1 MPEAS
6 TKYPMPTYHFH
17 ARQRARLYRIIF
29 GTDTPAGQAFDI
41 VLIYVILASVLLVM
55 LDSVESF
62 SEPYSQ
68 TFFRLEWFFT
78 LLFTFEYLVRLYCS
92 PRPLRYMR
100 SFYGIVDL
108 LSILPSYLAFFISHA
123 NVLLIIRL
131 FRVLRVFRILKL
143 MRYLSE
149 ANVLLRSMKMARRK
163 VFVFFF
169 SVIILTSIFGS
180 LMFVLEGPEHGF
192 TSIPKSI
199 YWAIVTITTVGYGDI
214 TPQTPLGQAIAALAM
229 LTGYAII
236 AVPTGIITAELSL
249 EMQRTRQ
256 ATQCPQCQVF
266 GHDSDALYCKNCGA
280 SLPAIP
286 LEAPAQPAVTVTSQD
301 TGIE

>member
-1 MPEAS
+1 
-6 TKYPMPTYHFH
+6 MPTYHFH

-68 TFFRLEWFFT
+68 IFFRLEWFFT

-236 AVPTGIITAELSL
+236 AVPTGILTAELSL

-256 ATQCPQCQVF
+256 ATQCPQCQYC

>member
-1 MPEAS
+1 MPAYRFNA
-6 TKYPMPTYHFH
+6 KP
-17 ARQRARLYRIIF
+17 RARLYRIIF
-29 GTDTPAGQAFDI
+29 GTDTPAGQGFDI
-41 VLIYVILASVLLVM
+41 VLIYIILASVLLVM

-62 SEPYSQ
+62 SEPYST

-78 LLFTFEYLVRLYCS
+78 LLFTLEYLVRIYCS

-100 SFYGIVDL
+100 SFYGIIDL
-108 LSILPSYLAFFISHA
+108 LSILPSYLAFFITNA
-123 NVLLIIRL
+123 NFLMIIRL
-131 FRVLRVFRILKL
+131 FRVLRVFRVLKL

-163 VFVFFF
+163 ISVFFF
-169 SVIILTSIFGS
+169 LVIVLTSVFGS

-214 TPQTPLGQAIAALAM
+214 TPQTPIGQTIAALAM
-229 LTGYAII
+229 LTGFAII

-249 EMQRTRQ
+249 EMQRSRQ
-256 ATQCPQCQVF
+256 TIRCRQCQYP

-280 SLPAIP
+280 SLP
-286 LEAPAQPAVTVTSQD
+286 TSPPE
-301 TGIE
+301 TSA

>member
-1 MPEAS
+1 
-6 TKYPMPTYHFH
+6 MPTYRFQ
-17 ARQRARLYRIIF
+17 ANLRARLYRIIF

-41 VLIYVILASVLLVM
+41 VLIYVILASVFLVM
-55 LDSVESF
+55 LDSIEGF
-62 SEPYSQ
+62 SGHYSKI
-68 TFFRLEWFFT
+68 FFRLEWFFT
-78 LLFTFEYLVRLYCS
+78 LLFTLEYLVRIYCS
-92 PRPLRYMR
+92 TKPLRYMR

-108 LSILPSYLAFFISHA
+108 LSVLPSYLAFFITNA
-123 NVLLIIRL
+123 NFLLIIRL
-131 FRVLRVFRILKL
+131 FRVLRVFRVLKL

-149 ANVLLRSMKMARRK
+149 TNVLMRAMKMARRK

-180 LMFVLEGPEHGF
+180 LMFLLEGTEHGF

-214 TPQTPLGQAIAALAM
+214 TPQTPLCQTIAALAM

-249 EMQRTRQ
+249 EMRRTRQ
-256 ATQCPQCQVF
+256 RIQCQQCQF
-266 GHDSDALYCKNCGA
+266 PGHDSDALYCKNCGA
-280 SLPAIP
+280 PLPASP
-286 LEAPAQPAVTVTSQD
+286 PETSAQSSIVVPNPDIKAK
-301 TGIE
+301 